1 MAFGQDEKQLTY
13 IHTRAL
19 IDETELETIF
29 SCNQE
34 FDYQGIVI
42 SCERLK
48 KLLNPEI
55 VSALNA
61 ISKKRIRLLYDPK
74 EYNVNKILEQNFGD
88 KIKKRE
94 VSVSEN
100 ERISEQF
107 ICFYPNILVEFVEKT
122 EKVFDRPITIF
133 EGRIEFDSDVIK
145 TKMDKII
152 DEYEISFLLS
162 EQKPEK
168 IGKNKYNRHTKKGIA
183 HTYKKNKYKEKNK

>member
-1 MAFGQDEKQLTY
+1 M
-13 IHTRAL
+13 
-19 IDETELETIF
+19 
-29 SCNQE
+29 
-34 FDYQGIVI
+34 
-42 SCERLK
+42 K

-61 ISKKRIRLLYDPK
+61 IPKKRIWLLYDPK

-122 EKVFDRPITIF
+122 EKVFDRPITTF
-133 EGRIEFDSDVIK
+133 EGRIEFDSDIIK

-152 DEYEISFLLS
+152 DEYEISFSLS
-162 EQKPEK
+162 ECKCQ
-168 IGKNKYNRHTKKGIA
+168 
-183 HTYKKNKYKEKNK
+183 